1 MSALCLCSIHSQ
13 CGEEN
18 VGQDPNTYTVLWFL
32 ERRGGGVPQG
42 QAVMRWKIWTNPDP
56 NEGLTPVVNICQ
68 LPVNSSYSL
77 SLGAGEGPLTA
88 EAIGPVPRVLFF
100 SLCLGFSVF
109 GM

>member
-1 MSALCLCSIHSQ
+1 MLARTPTPTQFASSWK
-13 CGEEN
+13 G
-18 VGQDPNTYTVLWFL
+18 D
-32 ERRGGGVPQG
+32 GGGGGGRGVPQG